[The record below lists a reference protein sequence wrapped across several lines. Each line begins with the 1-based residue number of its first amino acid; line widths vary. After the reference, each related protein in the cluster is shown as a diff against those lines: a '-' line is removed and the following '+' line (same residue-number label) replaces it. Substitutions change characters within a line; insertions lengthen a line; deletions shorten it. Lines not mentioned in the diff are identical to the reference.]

1 MGMDTRP
8 GPLAGIRVLD
18 LGTMIAGPFIAT
30 LLGDFGA
37 DVVKVELPGRGD
49 TLRKMGPVDGEAHS
63 YWFAAES
70 RNKRSITLDLRT
82 PAGKDLLLRLAG
94 VVDVVVENFV
104 PGTLAGWGLGA
115 DVLRARNPR
124 LIVAHASGY
133 GQTGPY
139 ATRPGYDRVGVA
151 FGGLWHLT
159 GEPGGEPMRPG
170 LSIADYMTG
179 AYGALGVVL
188 ALFHRDARG
197 GAGQEV
203 DAALYES
210 VFRAMEHTVSRYA
223 ATGIGRDREGNRGPA
238 APTGA
243 FQAADGR
250 WVAIAVAEDGMYAR
264 LMRVIGRED
273 LAADP
278 RFVHAPGRLAG
289 RAIIEGALA
298 AWVRGRDAAEA
309 QAALVAADIPAALE
323 MTIEDAFT
331 DPHYAAR
338 EMIVPVD
345 DPSLGPIAV
354 QGVTPKLSETPGH
367 IGRPAPLLGEHNEEV
382 YREYLG
388 LTAGELAALRAARVI

>member
-1 MGMDTRP
+1 MDHNPSP

-49 TLRKMGPVDGEAHS
+49 TLRKMGPVNGDAHS

-82 PAGKDLLLRLAG
+82 PAGKDLLLRLVD

-104 PGTLAGWGLGA
+104 PGTMARWGLGA
-115 DVLRARNPR
+115 DVLRERNPR

-139 ATRPGYDRVGVA
+139 SDRPGYDRVGVA

-159 GEPGGEPMRPG
+159 GEADGEPMRPG

-197 GAGQEV
+197 GPGQEV

-210 VFRAMEHTVSRYA
+210 VFRAMEHTVARYA
-223 ATGIGRDREGNRGPA
+223 ATGTGRDREGNRGPA

-250 WVAIAVAEDGMYAR
+250 WVAVAVAEDAMYAR
-264 LMRVIGRED
+264 LMRAIGRDD
-273 LAADP
+273 LATDP

-289 RAIIEGALA
+289 RAVVEGALA
-298 AWVRGRDAAEA
+298 DWIRGRTAAEA
-309 QAALVAADIPAALE
+309 QEALVAADIPAALE
-323 MTIEDAFT
+323 LTIEDAFN

-338 EMIVPVD
+338 EMVVPVE
-345 DPSLGPIAV
+345 DPSLGLIAV
-354 QGVTPKLSETPGH
+354 QGVTPKLSGTPGRVA
-367 IGRPAPLLGEHNEEV
+367 RPAPRMGEHNAEV
-382 YREYLG
+382 YSEYLG
-388 LTAGELAALRAARVI
+388 LTESELSALRDAGAI